1 MSTQLQAQIK
11 AAAMASSAFT
21 QTGMLQRK
29 CACGQHTVAGEECA
43 ECRQKREATLERAA
57 VNPASVEAV
66 PPIVRD
72 VLGSPGQPLDAA
84 ARAFMEPRFD
94 QDFSRV
100 RVHTDMRATES
111 ARSINALAYTVGRDI
126 VFGAGQYAPKTPVG
140 RWVLA
145 HELTHVI
152 QQGSRDV
159 ADDVRIEWGASDIH
173 EQQANSIATAV
184 EGETFSKPVHVDYSQ
199 PDPSIMFLKPD
210 EFRAQ
215 LGATP
220 EQKSAIDTLFA
231 NTTFLTLW
239 NYLNAC
245 AATPKQDL
253 GPLALKVTPGL
264 SIGGVERF
272 GGYFGLTRT
281 LEINPTKPEHKS
293 NPTELVDTIVHEM
306 IHAVFDLQSDCAA
319 AGSPPAP
326 LAGAATMPFTTRADV
341 AGNPAEEAKLMKERG
356 PGASDPCEE
365 FIDINAAAQHMII
378 QILSE
383 NIQISGVGRPT
394 LTFVNEIL
402 RRSPTA
408 MTEYETCRGAA
419 CAIANAATRKKEVAR
434 CSANIIGKFMPPD
447 LVPSLLPTKVYFDTD
462 SSSLRS
468 DSLDTLDLLALFLV
482 AHPAIVVDLIG
493 NTDPRGTDDEN
504 NKLGQRRADAVAKHL
519 HDKGVVPGQI
529 RNVISHGEKNL
540 LSTGPD
546 TYWKDR
552 RVEVIP
558 VAGVAGP

>member
-1 MSTQLQAQIK
+1 MSTQLQPQVK
-11 AAAMASSAFT
+11 AAAMLSSTST

-29 CACGQHTVAGEECA
+29 CACGQHTIAGEECA
-43 ECRQKREATLERAA
+43 ECRQKREGMMHRATVGSAHTNTA
-57 VNPASVEAV
+57 
-66 PPIVRD
+66 PPVVHD
-72 VLGSPGQPLDAA
+72 VLSSPGQPLDTAT
-84 ARAFMEPRFD
+84 RAFMEPRFGH
-94 QDFSRV
+94 DFSGV
-100 RVHTDMRATES
+100 RVHTDAEAAES
-111 ARSINALAYTVGRDI
+111 VRSVNALAYTVGKDI
-126 VFGAGQYAPKTPVG
+126 AFGMGQYAPNTSAG
-140 RWVLA
+140 RWMLA

-152 QQGSRDV
+152 QQGDRGI
-159 ADDVRIEWGASDIH
+159 ADGIQIELGLSGIH
-173 EQQANSIATAV
+173 EQQANSVATAV
-184 EGETFSKPVHVDYSQ
+184 ESETFSKPVHIDYSQ
-199 PDPSIMFLKPD
+199 ANPSIMFLKPD
-210 EFRAQ
+210 EFHAR

-231 NTTFLTLW
+231 NSTFLALW

-264 SIGGVERF
+264 RIDGVERF
-272 GGYFGLTRT
+272 GGYSGLTRT

-326 LAGAATMPFTTRADV
+326 LAGAATLPRTTRAGV
-341 AGNPAEEAKLMKERG
+341 AGNPAEEARLMKERG

-365 FIDINAAAQHMII
+365 FIDINAAAQHMLI

-383 NIQISGVGRPT
+383 NIHISGVGRPT
-394 LTFVNEIL
+394 LIFVNEIL
-402 RRSPTA
+402 RRNPTA
-408 MTEYETCRGAA
+408 LTEYEACRGAA
-419 CAIANAATRKKEVAR
+419 CAIPTAARQKKEVAR
-434 CSANIIGKFMPPD
+434 CSANVIGKFIPSD
-447 LVPSLLPTKVYFDTD
+447 LVPSLLPTKLYFDTD

-468 DSLDTLDLLALFLV
+468 DSLDTLDLLALFLI

-493 NTDPRGTDDEN
+493 NTDPTGTDDYN
-504 NKLGQRRADAVAKHL
+504 DRLGQRRAESVAKHL

-529 RNVISHGEKNL
+529 RNVISRGKKNL

-558 VAGVAGP
+558 VTGIAGP